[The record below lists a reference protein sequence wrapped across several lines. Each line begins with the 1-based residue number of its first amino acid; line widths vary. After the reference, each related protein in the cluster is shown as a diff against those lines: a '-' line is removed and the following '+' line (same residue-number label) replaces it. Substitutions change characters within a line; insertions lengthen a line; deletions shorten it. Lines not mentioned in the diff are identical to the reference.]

1 MYALHLL
8 HHAPDQGKPLRAGNF
23 FRWWACRD
31 GERRT
36 EGGKGREGLAAD
48 FDKISPSILCTSTGD
63 RSRIPP
69 RQTGRIEACR
79 FGQAI
84 TAAAAM
90 VVGCCRKSHDPH
102 CVQRQCRARV
112 LEAGPV
118 AISSMDVPVPA
129 AIHHDPDVLHPHRMG
144 EQQQEKHQVRSEMK
158 AA

>member
-90 VVGCCRKSHDPH
+90 VVGCCRKSH
-102 CVQRQCRARV
+102 
-112 LEAGPV
+112 